1 MKTKIFAG
9 KSNNRLENGNKKKP
23 HEIRK
28 IAVIWIISAVK
39 IPYMKKKQTYLLGIC
54 NRVLTVASVATFV

>member
-39 IPYMKKKQTYLLGIC
+39 IPYMEKKQTYLLGIC
-54 NRVLTVASVATFV
+54 KEF